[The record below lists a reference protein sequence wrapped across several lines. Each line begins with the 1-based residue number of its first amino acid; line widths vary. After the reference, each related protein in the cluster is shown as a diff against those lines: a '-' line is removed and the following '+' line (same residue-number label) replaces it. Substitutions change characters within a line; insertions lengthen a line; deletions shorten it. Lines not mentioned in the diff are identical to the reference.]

1 MGVTSIHAGA
11 EEQPS
16 ESDSAVILEP
26 VVVTATIIP
35 VNLSREPASVTVISR
50 EQIEATQASSVTELL
65 RQVPGVHIDQPGG
78 RGHVS
83 SVYVRGGDP
92 NFTLVLLDGI
102 KINDPTN
109 SRGGSFDFATLD
121 TDNIER
127 IEIVRGPV
135 SVVHGADAV
144 SGVINIITRRGGRQ
158 SAEDVEFALGGFGYS
173 RVLLRAK
180 GAYGESDYALS
191 VSSTDNG
198 DPVPGSAFRG
208 KAFNANVS
216 HVISNVMEVR
226 STVYVADSHL
236 ESFPEDSGGPEFA
249 VLREVDERDSDEFAL
264 GVNYQHVPSDRW
276 SYDIALRFFDRRGD
290 IKSPGVAPGLRDPF
304 GIPPN
309 TSDGRYRHT
318 SLSMRNRLMI
328 SERFQ
333 LAFGAELETEKGES
347 DGALI
352 IGGVPMP
359 TGFDQRRDSNAAF
372 IEARHRFSTRVSLQ
386 AGVRVDRPEDFSSE
400 TSARIGIAYTLP
412 SSKKTLYANWGE
424 GFKLPSF
431 FALGNP
437 IVGNP
442 NLKPETSRSTEF
454 GLRIPMGGNGASAD
468 ISLFSSV
475 IDDAVDFDE
484 GPPPILVNRSEI
496 TARGLEA
503 GITIKPSVQ
512 TDLSAQVSYVDTN
525 IVGTKEDLR
534 NRPEW
539 RASSALRWRAR
550 TFLDLQFSLL
560 YVGEV
565 PDSSIPTGDR
575 VLDDYIR
582 ADLVALWRAGDK
594 WRYMFAI
601 DNLFDADYEEA
612 VGFPAPGIR
621 LRFGARA
628 SF

>member
-1 MGVTSIHAGA
+1 MAVTSIHAWA

-16 ESDSAVILEP
+16 ESNSAVILEP
-26 VVVTATIIP
+26 VVVTATLTP
-35 VNLSREPASVTVISR
+35 VEPTQVSSSVTVISR
-50 EQIEATQASSVTELL
+50 EQIEAAQARNMTDLL
-65 RQVPGVHIDQPGG
+65 RRVPGVHIDQPGG
-78 RGHVS
+78 RGSVS

-92 NFTLVLLDGI
+92 NFTLVLLDGVRV
-102 KINDPTN
+102 NDPTN
-109 SRGGSFDFATLD
+109 TRGGSFDFATLD
-121 TDNIER
+121 IDNIQR

-135 SVVHGADAV
+135 SVVYGAGAI
-144 SGVINIITRRGGRQ
+144 SGVINIITRSGGKP
-158 SAEDVEFALGGFGYS
+158 SAEEAEFWAGSSGYG

-191 VSSTDNG
+191 VSSTNNG

-249 VLREVDERDSDEFAL
+249 VLREVDERDSDELAL

-276 SYDIALRFFDRRGD
+276 SYDIGLRFFDGRGD
-290 IKSPGVAPGLRDPF
+290 IESPGVAPGLRDPF

-309 TSDGRYRHT
+309 TSDSRYRHT
-318 SLSMRNRLMI
+318 SLIMRNRLMI

-359 TGFDQRRDSNAAF
+359 TGSDQRRDSNAAF
-372 IEARHRFSTRVSLQ
+372 IEARHRFSTGVSLQ

-400 TSARIGIAYTLP
+400 TSARIGIAYTSP

-454 GLRIPMGGNGASAD
+454 GLRMPIGGNGASAD

-496 TARGLEA
+496 TLRGLEA

-512 TDLSAQVSYVDTN
+512 TDLSAQVTYVDTD
-525 IVGTKEDLR
+525 IRGTKEELR

-539 RASSALRWRAR
+539 RASSALRWRPR

-565 PDSSIPTGDR
+565 RDSSIPTGDR
-575 VLDDYIR
+575 DLDDYLR
-582 ADLVALWRAGDK
+582 ADLVAIWRTGDK
-594 WRYMFAI
+594 WRYMLAI

-612 VGFPAPGIR
+612 IGFPAPGIR
-621 LRFGARA
+621 LRLGARA

>member
-1 MGVTSIHAGA
+1 MGAASIHAWA

-16 ESDSAVILEP
+16 ESDSTVILEP
-26 VVVTATIIP
+26 VVVTATLTP
-35 VNLSREPASVTVISR
+35 VELTQVSSSVTVISR
-50 EQIEATQASSVTELL
+50 EQIEATQARNITELL
-65 RQVPGVHIDQPGG
+65 RPVPGVHIDQPGG
-78 RGHVS
+78 RGSVS
-83 SVYVRGGDP
+83 SVYLRGGDP

-102 KINDPTN
+102 KMNDPTN

-121 TDNIER
+121 IDNIER

-144 SGVINIITRRGGRQ
+144 SGVINIITRRGSRR
-158 SAEDVEFALGGFGYS
+158 SAEDAEVWLGDSGYS
-173 RVLLRAK
+173 RVLLQANGVHGK
-180 GAYGESDYALS
+180 SDYALS
-191 VSSTDNG
+191 ISSTDDG
-198 DPVPGSAFRG
+198 DPVEGHGFRG
-208 KAFNANVS
+208 KAFHANIG
-216 HVISNVMEVR
+216 HVLSDNMEIR
-226 STVYVADSHL
+226 STMRAADSSL
-236 ESFPEDSGGPEFA
+236 ESFPDDSGGPDFA
-249 VLREVDERDSDEFAL
+249 VLRAVDERDIDELYL
-264 GVNYQHVPSDRW
+264 GVNYLHSPSNRWRYDIGLKSSDRRE
-276 SYDIALRFFDRRGD
+276 DVD
-290 IKSPGVAPGLRDPF
+290 SPGVAPGLRDPF

-309 TSDGRYRHT
+309 TSDNRYRHT
-318 SLSMRNRLMI
+318 SLIMRNRLMI

-352 IGGVPMP
+352 IGGVPVP

-372 IEARHRFSTRVSLQ
+372 IEVLHRFSTGLSLQ
-386 AGVRVDRPEDFSSE
+386 AGIRVDRPEEFSSE
-400 TSARIGIAYTLP
+400 ESPRIGVAYTLP
-412 SSKKTLYANWGE
+412 SSKKTLYASWGE

-454 GLRIPMGGNGASAD
+454 GIRMPIGANGASTD

-475 IDDAVDFDE
+475 INDAIDLVE

-496 TARGLEA
+496 TLRGFEA
-503 GITIKPSVQ
+503 AITVKPSVQ
-512 TDLSAQVSYVDTN
+512 TDLSAQVSYVDTD
-525 IVGTKEDLR
+525 IRGTKEELR

-539 RASSALRWRAR
+539 RASLVFGWRPH
-550 TFLDLQFSLL
+550 TFLDLQATLF

-565 PDSSIPTGDR
+565 VDSSIPTGDR
-575 VLDDYIR
+575 DLDDYLR
-582 ADLVALWRAGDK
+582 ADLVAIWRTGDK
-594 WRYMFAI
+594 WRYMLAI

-612 VGFPAPGIR
+612 IGFPAPGTR
-621 LRFGARA
+621 LRFGVRA